1 MNLQKSVDVSC
12 AMQGKRKQDLAASL
26 KITRTWLYVKLKD
39 NDPKYISKIADFFD
53 ITVGELINR
62 GIVK

>member
-12 AMQGKRKQDLAASL
+12 AMQGKRKQDLALS
-26 KITRTWLYVKLKD
+26 IGVTRVWLWTKLRD
-39 NDPKYISKIADFFD
+39 NDPKYISKIADFFG

-62 GIVK
+62 GK